1 MILCL
6 QHNSLAPGHFD
17 PVISLSPHSH
27 LRVKSVSYKVLN
39 VTNYQMLQST
49 KCYQVENI
57 TKYLML
63 KSIKY

>member
-39 VTNYQMLQST
+39 VTNYQMLQTTHSY
-49 KCYQVENI
+49 KVHI
-57 TKYLML
+57 VTKY
-63 KSIKY
+63 